1 MNQEVFLLPSKNR
14 VKENSNKFFI
24 SIDLEDFTYDTLRSL
39 GLGLKTNHKAL
50 ESCYKTISDFSSK
63 FLDNSKFT
71 FFTTGTLARE
81 YPELISKISADGNEI
96 SSHYNF
102 HDLMYKQSLDEVEE
116 NIIIAKESIKNACG
130 VIPRGFRAPAFSIN
144 PFNTDVY
151 KLLAKH
157 FTYDSSYILNDVNDQ
172 NYKKIFRKHPAI
184 DLIEFPIVTKKIF
197 RLFNLKSG
205 GSYFRFLPVN
215 YIKSIMNVSLENN
228 FIPQIYLH
236 PYDLLYKREFMV
248 DLKFFIQSKGIPSGL
263 ARYFRQHQWL
273 SLGNKS
279 TLKKLANISTK
290 YEHLGTY
297 ESYLGI

>member
-1 MNQEVFLLPSKNR
+1 MLRSENR
-14 VKENSNKFFI
+14 AKKNSNKFFI

-39 GLGLKTNHKAL
+39 GLGLRTNHTAL
-50 ESCYKTISDFSSK
+50 ESCYKSISDFSSK
-63 FLDNSKFT
+63 FLENSKFT

-116 NIIIAKESIKNACG
+116 NIIVAKESIKNACG
-130 VIPRGFRAPAFSIN
+130 IIPKGFRAPAFSIS
-144 PFNTDVY
+144 PFNTNVY

-157 FTYDSSYILNDVNDQ
+157 FAYDSSYILNDTQDK
-172 NYKKIFRKHPAI
+172 NYKKIFKEHPAI
-184 DLIEFPIVTKKIF
+184 DIIEFPIVTKKSF

-205 GSYFRFLPVN
+205 GTYFRFLPVN
-215 YIKSIMNVSLENN
+215 CIKSIMNVSLENN

-236 PYDLLYKREFMV
+236 PYDLLHKREFMV
-248 DLKFFIQSKGIPSGL
+248 NLKSFIQSRGIPSGFV
-263 ARYFRQHQWL
+263 RYIRQHQWL

-279 TLKKLANISTK
+279 TLKKLANISTE